1 MKLEI
6 IRDSRL
12 AETLIKIYAAHIDRK
27 TQQIIDLAE
36 GKSDHLLGVWMEK
49 VYLLAL
55 PDIIRIYSEDKK
67 VFLETT
73 DKVYATKYRIYQLE
87 EQLTKDFIK
96 ISQGE
101 IVNIRAIQKLDLSI
115 KGTIKLTLKTG
126 GESFVSRRSLK
137 TFKEKL
143 GL

>member
-49 VYLLAL
+49 VYL
-55 PDIIRIYSEDKK
+55 
-67 VFLETT
+67 
-73 DKVYATKYRIYQLE
+73 
-87 EQLTKDFIK
+87 
-96 ISQGE
+96 
-101 IVNIRAIQKLDLSI
+101 
-115 KGTIKLTLKTG
+115 
-126 GESFVSRRSLK
+126 
-137 TFKEKL
+137 
-143 GL
+143 